1 MASPIT
7 MVEPAP
13 PHRESITG
21 EILNEPIGPSD
32 AVGKWM
38 PRVLQAAVGGG
49 IAALLYFGFPVVRAL
64 ADNALLMLVLPPV
77 LGGVRWWFRHRVWPD
92 DLPRDTDRRSRRP
105 WASTLRV
112 RP

>member
-1 MASPIT
+1 

-21 EILNEPIGPSD
+21 EILNEPVEPSD

-38 PRVLQAAVGGG
+38 PRGLRAAVAVGLG
-49 IAALLYFGFPVVRAL
+49 ALLYFGSPAVRAII
-64 ADNALLMLVLPPV
+64 DNAPLMLVLSGV
-77 LGGVRWWFRHRVWPD
+77 LGAAQWWFRNRVWPD
-92 DLPRDTDRRSRRP
+92 DPRDTDRRSRRP
-105 WASTLRV
+105 WASPPGA